1 MDELIT
7 RMGFPSIAEAQ
18 FAELGIAAAIA
29 GAALLA
35 GWIARRRLGPRL
47 ADWMHGRDIQAR
59 GPLTEATPTLLG
71 WLVALLI
78 VAIGWAA
85 WPWDPYARLLLG
97 AVAAIAAAAAV
108 RNIVRGVGLGAGPA
122 LAAAAVAFVALLSNA
137 VGGLTLLQ
145 ERLDAVGFTVGRM
158 NLSLLTL
165 INIALTIL
173 ALFLLVRIGNR
184 IVRRVVR
191 GGGGRDLDATQQLL
205 VEKIA
210 GVAIVI
216 AAFFVGIDL
225 LGIDLTAFAV
235 FSGAL
240 GLAVGFGLQKTFGNL
255 IAGIILLM
263 DRSIKP
269 GDVVVVADAVGRVN
283 KIGVRAVSVITRD
296 GKEHLVP
303 NELLMTE
310 RVENWS
316 YSNREVRVRLAVGV
330 SYDADI
336 RLAQKLM
343 LDAADEAPRVLKS
356 PAPVCWITGFGD
368 SSVDHELRFWISDP
382 EGGLGNIQGDVYL
395 RIWDKFKEAG
405 VEIPYPQRDLHVR
418 TLPKEMPAPA
428 QPKRASKKAD

>member
-1 MDELIT
+1 MDGLIT